1 MQLTLTMKMTTAQER
16 PSTVNNNSPI
26 RDYVL
31 PGDHQSTYKM
41 TPGFKPFTVLI
52 KNLFSLNY
60 QYLPQNIA
68 ALFPDFKK
76 CRFLH
81 AGFYRRTNV

>member
-41 TPGFKPFTVLI
+41 TPWFKPFTVLI

-60 QYLPQNIA
+60 Q
-68 ALFPDFKK
+68 
-76 CRFLH
+76 
-81 AGFYRRTNV
+81 